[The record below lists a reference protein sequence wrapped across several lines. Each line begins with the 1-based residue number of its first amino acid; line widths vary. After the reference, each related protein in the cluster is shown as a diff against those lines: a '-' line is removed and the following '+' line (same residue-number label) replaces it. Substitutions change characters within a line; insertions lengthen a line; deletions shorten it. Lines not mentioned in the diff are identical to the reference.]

1 MNLTFTYLFQDVI
14 GSYVLEDIPADEIN
28 FGSNW
33 NALMQGQGLI
43 NGTSGINLQ
52 ETYQNLTHIYKSI

>member
-28 FGSNW
+28 LDSNW
-33 NALMQGQGLI
+33 NVLMQGQGLI
-43 NGTSGINLQ
+43 KGMSGIIFQ
-52 ETYQNLTHIYKSI
+52 ETCQNLTHIYKSI